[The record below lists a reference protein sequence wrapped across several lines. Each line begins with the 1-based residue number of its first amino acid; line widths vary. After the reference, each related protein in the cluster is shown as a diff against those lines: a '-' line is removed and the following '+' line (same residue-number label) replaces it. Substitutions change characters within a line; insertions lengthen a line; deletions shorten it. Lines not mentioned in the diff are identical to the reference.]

1 MSQRLEFWIPLTP
14 GADAA
19 SPARSWSW
27 AACVTQPLV
36 PLSKPGEEQQERF
49 HESHSLSSKDGAGQ
63 LGQPP
68 PLFKYYGEDKLG
80 RRARHPTEE
89 ARTAE
94 ESSTPAARNGRS
106 RSRYVSKVGISRAS
120 IDAGSVEIPSR
131 A

>member
-27 AACVTQPLV
+27 TACVTQPLV
-36 PLSKPGEEQQERF
+36 PLSKPGRGTAGT
-49 HESHSLSSKDGAGQ
+49 LSRVAQPLLQDGAGQ

-94 ESSTPAARNGRS
+94 ESSTPAVRNGRS